1 MALSRPPPL
10 LAVAP
15 IVTLP
20 WTSLPAE
27 LRDLT
32 AFASPLNISF
42 PTPAAR
48 VSSSYLLLLSLLLC
62 SFSPSWL
69 PLPRRAQPTSPV
81 LPPPPRTRLPLDIHL
96 CPRSRCMF
104 CGKHE
109 ERPIEGTM
117 ERMSFDFL
125 SRLSAAASG
134 GAAMAGEG
142 DGSSPRI

>member
-1 MALSRPPPL
+1 MALSRPPL

-62 SFSPSWL
+62 SFFPSWL

-81 LPPPPRTRLPLDIHL
+81 LPPPPRTRLHLDLDICL

-104 CGKHE
+104 WFCGKH
-109 ERPIEGTM
+109 
-117 ERMSFDFL
+117 RMLDNTFHLENSSNNL
-125 SRLSAAASG
+125 RWGRAS
-134 GAAMAGEG
+134 
-142 DGSSPRI
+142 SSQRTID